1 MFFMWSA
8 RLTRLNFCWLVKC
21 FYNQIMFPPQI
32 QVFGWVKKKPC
43 NKNWW
48 LMKIFMHEINLISKW
63 ALIPNWSHNGIIKN
77 STESKDLLIWK
88 LFESCANAAQGF
100 GLNRRGSD
108 HQDALMLVIIG
119 TPGGVCCY
127 YFQHLIVT
135 NLSFIPWN
143 KAKTKLG
150 HDTTIWID
158 CW

>member
-1 MFFMWSA
+1 MADEKIHAW
-8 RLTRLNFCWLVKC
+8 
-21 FYNQIMFPPQI
+21 NQPDVQMS
-32 QVFGWVKKKPC
+32 
-43 NKNWW
+43 
-48 LMKIFMHEINLISKW
+48 LDSK
-63 ALIPNWSHNGIIKN
+63 LIPQWNHQKFNGEQRSI
-77 STESKDLLIWK
+77 DLEVIRVMR
-88 LFESCANAAQGF
+88 ECGARV

-150 HDTTIWID
+150 HYRTLWIEYLEIIFALKLNG
-158 CW
+158 CQFWAPRPLKHILCRISGSGWPGL

>member
-32 QVFGWVKKKPC
+32 QVFGWVKKKTLQQ
-43 NKNWW
+43 K
-48 LMKIFMHEINLISKW
+48 LMIDENLHAWNQSDIQMSLDSK
-63 ALIPNWSHNGIIKN
+63 LIPQWNHQKFNGEQRSI
-77 STESKDLLIWK
+77 DLEVIRVMR
-88 LFESCANAAQGF
+88 ECGARV